1 MSTSNLGGLC
11 GLSCKTDQ
19 SNYDTATGVCA
30 YTDTS
35 NPKCDQGAAHEMYF
49 RGLGTTQSGSQVD
62 LRVTNL
68 TEYIPW
74 DSNQNGLSGAW
85 GQISLLANHPTE
97 FLFEFIDTVHAR
109 YYLLTARH
117 YLLTPQPPFRVTE
130 LATAPQ
136 CHLPPHSSRCTTLD
150 KAAFCL
156 PLPLIA
162 APLSA
167 NRPSLS
173 QPPLPALQVTGEPV
187 TVDELG
193 ARRAL
198 S

>member
-97 FLFEFIDTVHAR
+97 FLFEFIDTVHAH

-117 YLLTPQPPFRVTE
+117 YPLTPPAPISASQSSLLPPSAHLYLLTALAILPLTNLPFACHTSPDSCPLVIQLTLTMPA
-130 LATAPQ
+130 LA
-136 CHLPPHSSRCTTLD
+136 
-150 KAAFCL
+150 CL
-156 PLPLIA
+156 PCRSPG
-162 APLSA
+162 
-167 NRPSLS
+167 S
-173 QPPLPALQVTGEPV
+173 Q
-187 TVDELG
+187 
-193 ARRAL
+193 
-198 S
+198 

>member
-1 MSTSNLGGLC
+1 MPWQQALLLAFCCGAGVVLFRTHASAGSTAIPPPNLTTATVSTSNLGGLC

-19 SNYDTATGVCA
+19 SNYNTATGVCA

-109 YYLLTARH
+109 YYLLT
-117 YLLTPQPPFRVTE
+117 
-130 LATAPQ
+130 
-136 CHLPPHSSRCTTLD
+136 PHS
-150 KAAFCL
+150 
-156 PLPLIA
+156 PLPRHRA
-162 APLSA
+162 RYCPPVPPTSSQLSLHH
-167 NRPSLS
+167 P
-173 QPPLPALQVTGEPV
+173 
-187 TVDELG
+187 
-193 ARRAL
+193 
-198 S
+198 

>member
-19 SNYDTATGVCA
+19 SNYNTATGVCA

-68 TEYIPW
+68 TEYFPW

-85 GQISLLANHPTE
+85 GQISLLANYPTE

-117 YLLTPQPPFRVTE
+117 HLLTPRAPFRVTE
-130 LATAPQ
+130 LATAPSATYLLTALAT
-136 CHLPPHSSRCTTLD
+136 LPFT
-150 KAAFCL
+150 KL
-156 PLPLIA
+156 PLPATTPVSCTLVSQSTLA
-162 APLSA
+162 EPAPACLPCRS
-167 NRPSLS
+167 PGS
-173 QPPLPALQVTGEPV
+173 Q
-187 TVDELG
+187 
-193 ARRAL
+193 
-198 S
+198 